1 MIARRLL
8 RLAGVLCLLIGLLWV
23 LQGLGILD
31 WPAQSFMIAQRQWS
45 VRGALLMIAGIAL
58 LIVSRKMGRS
68 DTA

>member
-58 LIVSRKMGRS
+58 LIVSRKTGRS

>member
-68 DTA
+68 DAA